1 MRGLP
6 QRIYCDTAQAVVNP
20 LCRSSGN
27 QLRTFLTADIAVA
40 HVRSELSGDAR
51 APGQTFPYRK
61 TILFTKQQGI
71 WRIRA
76 LHNTRLLDPEPSP
89 R

>member
-1 MRGLP
+1 MVIVGDL
-6 QRIYCDTAQAVVNP
+6 
-20 LCRSSGN
+20 
-27 QLRTFLTADIAVA
+27 TFLAADIAVA

-76 LHNTRLLDPEPSP
+76 TAQHAASGPGGVTSVSRFRPTVW
-89 R
+89 